1 MPELV
6 LGPLLRYVSDT
17 QAIVW
22 VETDGAC
29 EVEVLDHRARTFGV
43 DGHHY
48 ALVCVDGL
56 EPGTTYE
63 YGVSLDGEARWPD
76 PGSEFPPSIIRT
88 VDPQG
93 RVDVI
98 FGSCRVALPH
108 HPPYTLP
115 KDEDE
120 RGRGADALH
129 TLALSMLESE
139 PDRWPELVLLL
150 GDQVYADEVSPQARE
165 FIHSRRDTT
174 RPPGEEVADFEE
186 YTRLYWES
194 WGDPV
199 IRWLFST
206 VSIAMVF
213 DDHDMHDDWNISRS
227 WLKEMS
233 QQPWWEERAVS
244 GLMSYWI
251 YQFIG
256 NLSPRELEENSL
268 YRQVRERQNAGPALR
283 AYAAQENQE
292 REGKR
297 WSYYRDLGSSRLIVV
312 DSRVGRVLEEGH
324 RSIFDEDE
332 WDWIKD
338 KARGDFDH
346 LLIGTSDPYLLA
358 PGLQYLEAWNEAVCD
373 GAWGGLAATV
383 GERMRRA
390 LDCDHWAAFQRSF
403 VRLADLLKEVGSG
416 ERGRSPASI
425 CILSGDVH
433 HAYLAEVAFRR
444 DANVSSAVYQAVC
457 SPFRK
462 ALDAHERL
470 AVRIGHSRPTE
481 AVVRALARASGVE
494 DPDIRWRCAG
504 GPYFDNQL
512 ATLSLA
518 GRKATL
524 TISKTV
530 HDPEADG
537 PRLEAAFERRIA

>member
-1 MPELV
+1 VPELV
-6 LGPLLRYVSDT
+6 LGPVLRYVSDT
-17 QAIVW
+17 EAVIW
-22 VETDGAC
+22 VETDDSC
-29 EVEVLDHRARTFGV
+29 EVEVLGHRERTFGV
-43 DGHHY
+43 EEHHY
-48 ALVCVDGL
+48 AMVCVAGL

-63 YGVSLDGEARWPD
+63 YGVELDGEARWPD
-76 PGSEFPPSIIRT
+76 PRSKFPPSVIRT
-88 VDPQG
+88 VDPNG
-93 RVDVI
+93 RIDLI
-98 FGSCRVALPH
+98 FGSCRAALPH

-120 RGRGADALH
+120 RGRGPDALH
-129 TLALSMLESE
+129 TLALSMLEKE

-165 FIHSRRDTT
+165 FIHSRRDTAE
-174 RPPGEEVADFEE
+174 PPGEEVADFEE
-186 YTRLYWES
+186 FTRLYWES

-206 VSIAMVF
+206 TSISMVI

-227 WLKEMS
+227 WSEEMRS
-233 QQPWWEERAVS
+233 LPWWQQRAEG

-256 NLSPRELEENSL
+256 NLSPSELKGNDL
-268 YRQVRERQNAGPALR
+268 YQEVRLLDDAGPVLR
-283 AYAAQENQE
+283 EYAAKEDRE

-297 WSYYRDLGSSRLIVV
+297 WSYCRDLGSTRLIVM
-312 DSRVGRVLEEGH
+312 DSRTGRILDEDR
-324 RSIFDEDE
+324 RSIFDEQE
-332 WDWIKD
+332 WDWVRD

-358 PGLQYLEAWNEAVCD
+358 PGLHYLEAWNEAVCS
-373 GAWGGLAATV
+373 GAWGSAAARV
-383 GERMRRA
+383 GERIRRT

-403 VRLADLLKEVGSG
+403 VRLTGLLEELGSG
-416 ERGRSPASI
+416 KRGRAPASI

-444 DANVSSAVYQAVC
+444 DANVRSAVYQAVC

-462 ALDAHERL
+462 ALGDHERL
-470 AVRIGHSRPTE
+470 AVRAGHLRPSE
-481 AVVRALARASGVE
+481 ALVRALAHAAGVE
-494 DPDIRWRCAG
+494 DPGIRWRFAG
-504 GPYFDNQL
+504 GPYFDNQI
-512 ATLSLA
+512 ATLSLEQREA
-518 GRKATL
+518 SL

-530 HDPEADG
+530 GDSGEEK
-537 PRLEAAFERRIA
+537 PRLETAFERRIA

>member
-1 MPELV
+1 MPELA
-6 LGPLLRYVSDT
+6 LGPVLRYVSDT
-17 QAIVW
+17 EAVVW
-22 VETDGAC
+22 VETDAAC
-29 EVEVLDHRARTFGV
+29 EVEVLDHRTHTFGV
-43 DGHHY
+43 EGHHY
-48 ALVCVDGL
+48 ALVCIDGL
-56 EPGTTYE
+56 EPGKTYE

-88 VDPQG
+88 VDPEG
-93 RVDVI
+93 RIDLI

-115 KDEDE
+115 KEEDE

-206 VSIAMVF
+206 VSISMVI

-227 WLKEMS
+227 WSEEMRRR
-233 QQPWWEERAVS
+233 PWWRERAVG

-256 NLSPRELEENSL
+256 NLSPRELEEIDL
-268 YRQVRERQNAGPALR
+268 YRKVRQSDDAGPVLREFAAKDDRERK
-283 AYAAQENQE
+283 
-292 REGKR
+292 GKR
-297 WSYYRDLGSSRLIVV
+297 WSYYRDLGSTRLIVM
-312 DSRVGRVLEEGH
+312 DSRTGRGLEEGR
-324 RSIFDEDE
+324 RSIFDEYE
-332 WDWIKD
+332 WDWIQD

-358 PGLQYLEAWNEAVCD
+358 PGLHYLEAWNEAICD
-373 GAWGGLAATV
+373 GAWGGRAANI

-403 VRLADLLKEVGSG
+403 MRLTGLLEEVGSG
-416 ERGRSPASI
+416 ERGRPPASI

-481 AVVRALARASGVE
+481 VLVRALARASGVE
-494 DPDIRWRCAG
+494 DPDIRWRFAG
-504 GPYFDNQL
+504 GPYFDNQI
-512 ATLSLA
+512 ATLSLEDREA
-518 GRKATL
+518 SL

-530 HDPEADG
+530 HDPEAGG
-537 PRLEAAFERRIA
+537 PRLETAFERRIA